1 VEKNHQIK
9 TETRQHQEPSSK
21 PLYDQKFAP
30 PHPNTPLIHDYPTVA
45 DDRTRCDECSTDQT
59 LNREEVRRAYLR
71 LMLNAHGKFRTP
83 HQTV

>member
-1 VEKNHQIK
+1 MEKSHQIK

-30 PHPNTPLIHDYPTVA
+30 REKSNTPLVHDYPTVT
-45 DDRTRCDECSTDQT
+45 DRNRCDECSTDQT
-59 LNREEVRRAYLR
+59 LNREEVRRACLR

-83 HQTV
+83 HQTF